1 MDLYIMQ
8 SKNMAGDFPNSS
20 LGRLTAAVAVVDGGD
35 MSTLSGIG
43 LGFLSF
49 EQALD
54 SIGIATAWFKWCI
67 NIFTGV

>member
-1 MDLYIMQ
+1 
-8 SKNMAGDFPNSS
+8 
-20 LGRLTAAVAVVDGGD
+20 